1 MRGKG
6 FFVFLILAVI
16 GGILGGLGAIA
27 LNLTL
32 SGTRVVKYLTTP
44 FSFGM
49 DPPWQL
55 SLNVLHLTFGLKLK
69 LSPIVVLGG
78 AIGGLFYRKF

>member
-6 FFVFLILAVI
+6 FFVFLILAII

-32 SGTRVVKYLTTP
+32 SGTRIEKYLTTP

-69 LSPIVVLGG
+69 LSPIVILGG